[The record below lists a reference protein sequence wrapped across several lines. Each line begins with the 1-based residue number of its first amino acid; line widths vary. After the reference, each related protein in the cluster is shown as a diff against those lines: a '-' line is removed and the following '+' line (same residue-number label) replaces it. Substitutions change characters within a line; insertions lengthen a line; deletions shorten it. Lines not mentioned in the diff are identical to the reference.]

1 MRLYSVSEKSSVS
14 ELHESQN
21 SGKSGAAFSGGR
33 EPVGDGGKRPVGPEG
48 RGQSARLNK
57 KRFQQPGGSRV
68 KAVSWPSVLAPI
80 FGARMR
86 HIAHPISI
94 EFSGL
99 FSNVF

>member
-1 MRLYSVSEKSSVS
+1 MLEKGSVS

-21 SGKSGAAFSGGR
+21 SGKSGTAFSGGR

-48 RGQSARLNK
+48 RGQSARSHRLNK

-80 FGARMR
+80 SGARMR

-99 FSNVF
+99 FSNAF